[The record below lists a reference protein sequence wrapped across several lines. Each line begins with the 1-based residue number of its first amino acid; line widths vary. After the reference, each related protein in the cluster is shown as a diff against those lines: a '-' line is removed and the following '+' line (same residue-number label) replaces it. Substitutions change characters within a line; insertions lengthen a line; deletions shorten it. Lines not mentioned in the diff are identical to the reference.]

1 MMSFEQEKSLQ
12 KLVYPDAIVYSKEKG
27 VVQTARVKSLFDEIA
42 PLASIVNKNKNGDS
56 SMNRQNSSQVPGTN
70 LSTNM
75 FFEDLRNILKYQIK
89 ETR

>member
-12 KLVYPDAIVYSKEKG
+12 KLVYPDAIDYSKEKG

-56 SMNRQNSSQVPGTN
+56 SMNRQNSSQVLTTNPSTN
-70 LSTNM
+70 L
-75 FFEDLRNILKYQIK
+75 FCEDLRNIQKCQIK
-89 ETR
+89 KNY